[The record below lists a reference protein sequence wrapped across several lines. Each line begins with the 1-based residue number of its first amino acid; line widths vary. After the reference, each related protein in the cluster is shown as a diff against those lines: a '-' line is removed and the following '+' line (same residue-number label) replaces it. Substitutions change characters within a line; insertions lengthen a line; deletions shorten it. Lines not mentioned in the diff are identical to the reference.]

1 MKSKQDVKN
10 RQCMKFV
17 GLARDMDMKSTLT
30 EILFLSEKRKDV
42 LLFLADGP
50 KSAEDIKGAFIGHR
64 LRNFLA

>member
-1 MKSKQDVKN
+1 
-10 RQCMKFV
+10 
-17 GLARDMDMKSTLT
+17 MKSTLT